1 MASNFSPLLVYQIW
15 EKWLRRGHFSFHVK
29 PARVWWFGLGK
40 CIECVVRH
48 QMTRTYRKS
57 YLCHF
62 LIFFMTAVW
71 NVLRRGHFSWP
82 CLLTFNN
89 YLILGSS
96 RTKPPKFCFIFNLKG
111 LPDLPKLIIKFY
123 LWEQTVW
130 QRLKMV
136 LRRGQ
141 KRDHFSHFRIW
152 LILFIFCTLISFF
165 LPVSIRYAF
174 SLSNILFKVTLTQSG
189 TKIQLFQNMHFWKN
203 RWKLTIFFG
212 LKPNSLWK
220 WYLERL

>member
-1 MASNFSPLLVYQIW
+1 
-15 EKWLRRGHFSFHVK
+15 
-29 PARVWWFGLGK
+29 
-40 CIECVVRH
+40 
-48 QMTRTYRKS
+48 MTRYRKL

-62 LIFFMTAVW
+62 LIFSMTAVW

-82 CLLTFNN
+82 CLSTFNN

-96 RTKPPKFCFIFNLKG
+96 RTKPPKLCFIFNLKG

-123 LWEQTVW
+123 LWEQTIW

-141 KRDHFSHFRIW
+141 KRDHFH
-152 LILFIFCTLISFF
+152 IFVYGLYFSFFLYFDIIF

-203 RWKLTIFFG
+203 HWKLTIFFG

-220 WYLERL
+220 CCLEGL